1 MNNNIKDLS
10 EELIKSIHRM
20 EGFTSPNIEEELVHN
35 LLERLDEL
43 TSEDKEERIKALR
56 NMFALGQNFS
66 EKQKVMNKEQQSLID
81 EAYENY
87 YTFMRDDRQQELDK
101 EEFINKC
108 KTNPEFS
115 EKWGLTIEERELSL
129 EERAQWLQDNA
140 EWDLLV
146 GNLDH
151 DHIREVVEE
160 EAPNKLIIVTYQD
173 QTIESY
179 E

>member
-1 MNNNIKDLS
+1 
-10 EELIKSIHRM
+10 
-20 EGFTSPNIEEELVHN
+20 
-35 LLERLDEL
+35 
-43 TSEDKEERIKALR
+43 
-56 NMFALGQNFS
+56 
-66 EKQKVMNKEQQSLID
+66 MNKEQQLLID
-81 EAYENY
+81 KAYVNY
-87 YTFMRDDRQQELDK
+87 RIAFVEGYIHEELDK
-101 EEFINKC
+101 CLSQEEFIEEI
-108 KTNPEFS
+108 KTDKDFS

-129 EERAQWLQDNA
+129 EERAQWLQDNT